1 MTNYAPSAE
10 QYVPTKTFQY
20 APSQKEDDFA
30 QLVAAQVPHT
40 EALYRS
46 RLITKDEYDKSSRSA
61 LYALA
66 ARLLSTPAVQERLDH
81 YTELQKAS
89 LSIYRERILQERA
102 AVAFADFAL
111 LYDPDTG
118 RPITN
123 PHQLPRYIRAALKE
137 WGFDKDGVL
146 KAKMH
151 DKNISLKALEEMGGL
166 YDEANRAKA
175 PQVTVNL
182 SSSHSLVQ
190 SAPAAHCTIDITP
203 SPSSS
208 IQSPLD

>member
-1 MTNYAPSAE
+1 
-10 QYVPTKTFQY
+10 
-20 APSQKEDDFA
+20 
-30 QLVAAQVPHT
+30 
-40 EALYRS
+40 
-46 RLITKDEYDKSSRSA
+46 
-61 LYALA
+61 
-66 ARLLSTPAVQERLDH
+66 
-81 YTELQKAS
+81 
-89 LSIYRERILQERA
+89 
-102 AVAFADFAL
+102 VAFADFAL
-111 LYDPDTG
+111 LYDPNTG

-151 DKNISLKALEEMGGL
+151 DKNVSLKALEEMGGF

-182 SSSHSLVQ
+182 SSSSPFSSPSPASPPSGQ
-190 SAPAAHCTIDITP
+190 SAPAAGCVIDITP
-203 SPSSS
+203 SP